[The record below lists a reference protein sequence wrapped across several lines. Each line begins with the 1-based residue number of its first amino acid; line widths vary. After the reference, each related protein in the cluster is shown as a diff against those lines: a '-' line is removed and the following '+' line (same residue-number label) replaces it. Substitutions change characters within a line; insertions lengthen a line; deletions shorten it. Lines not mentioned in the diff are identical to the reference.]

1 VLRIVPVSSQEDL
14 ALARALFVEYSRS
27 IGFDLSFQNFKTEFD
42 GLPGDYAPPGGAL
55 VLAWFGNEV
64 AGCIALRGWS
74 GETCEMKRLYVRPR
88 FRGKGIGRAL
98 AIWTIANA
106 RELGYKR
113 MRLDTVPSMAE
124 AIAMYETLGFK
135 EIEPYRYN
143 PILGT
148 KFLELDLT
156 G

>member
-1 VLRIVPVSSQEDL
+1 MLRIVPVSSQEDL

-98 AIWTIANA
+98 ATWTIANA

-124 AIAMYETLGFK
+124 AITMYETLGFK

-156 G
+156 S